1 MEDTFHVFRLKIKNY
16 FMKKLLVIPLIV
28 LSSGLFA
35 QKFQFGLKGGVNVS
49 NFTNT
54 SFNNVD
60 NKAIVGL
67 HGGALL
73 SLLLGDHFAIQP
85 EALISTQG
93 AKLASD
99 QGFDDGNYK
108 LTYLT
113 IPVMLKGRFNGGFYL
128 EAGPQFG
135 FKLSESIPG
144 ANNTENFAKN
154 ADFGVGAG
162 LGFHGK
168 SGLGIGGRYVLGLSK
183 VGDFDK
189 SEFADPNFKNG
200 VIQVSLFYTFLNN
213 RDNP

>member
-1 MEDTFHVFRLKIKNY
+1 
-16 FMKKLLVIPLIV
+16 MKKLLIIPLIV
-28 LSSGLFA
+28 LSSTLFA
-35 QKFQFGLKGGVNVS
+35 QTFQFGLKGGLNVS
-49 NFTNT
+49 NFTRT

-60 NKAIVGL
+60 QKAIVGL

-93 AKLASD
+93 AKLQSES
-99 QGFDDGNYK
+99 GFDDGNYR

-113 IPVMLKGRFNGGFYL
+113 IPVMAKGRFNGGFYL
-128 EAGPQFG
+128 ETGPQFG
-135 FKLSESIPG
+135 FKLKESIPG

-154 ADFGVGAG
+154 ADFGWAAG

-183 VGDFDK
+183 VGDFTAN
-189 SEFADPNFKNG
+189 EFADPDFSNG

-213 RDNP
+213 RSNP

>member
-1 MEDTFHVFRLKIKNY
+1 
-16 FMKKLLVIPLIV
+16 MKKLLVIPLIV
-28 LSSGLFA
+28 LSTGLFA
-35 QKFQFGLKGGVNVS
+35 QKFQFGLKGGLNVS

-54 SFNNVD
+54 SFKDVD
-60 NKAIVGL
+60 NKAIVGV
-67 HGGALL
+67 HAGALL
-73 SLLLGDHFAIQP
+73 SLLLGEHFAIQP

-93 AKLASD
+93 AKLSSD
-99 QGFDDGNYK
+99 AGFDDGNYK

-113 IPVMLKGRFNGGFYL
+113 IPVMLQGRFNGGFYL

-144 ANNTENFAKN
+144 ANTTQNFAKN

-168 SGLGIGGRYVLGLSK
+168 SGFGVGGRYVLGVSK
-183 VGDFDK
+183 VGDFDRND
-189 SEFADPNFKNG
+189 FADPNFSNG

-213 RDNP
+213 HDTP

>member
-1 MEDTFHVFRLKIKNY
+1 
-16 FMKKLLVIPLIV
+16 MKKLLVIPLIV

-35 QKFQFGLKGGVNVS
+35 QKFQFGLKGGLNVS

-54 SFNNVD
+54 SFKDVD

-67 HGGALL
+67 HAGALL

-93 AKLASD
+93 AKLSSD
-99 QGFDDGNYK
+99 AGFDDGNYK

-144 ANNTENFAKN
+144 ANTTQNFAKN

-168 SGLGIGGRYVLGLSK
+168 SGLGIGGRYVLGVSK
-183 VGDFDK
+183 VGDFEKND
-189 SEFADPNFKNG
+189 FADPNFSNG

-213 RDNP
+213 RNNP

>member
-1 MEDTFHVFRLKIKNY
+1 
-16 FMKKLLVIPLIV
+16 MKKLLVIPLIV

-35 QKFQFGLKGGVNVS
+35 QKFQFGLKGGLNIS

-60 NKAIVGL
+60 NKAILGL
-67 HGGALL
+67 HAGGLL

-93 AKLASD
+93 AKLSSD
-99 QGFDDGNYK
+99 AGFDDGNYK

-113 IPVMLKGRFNGGFYL
+113 IPVMFKGRFNGGFYL

-135 FKLSESIPG
+135 FKLSEKIPG
-144 ANNTENFAKN
+144 ANTTQNFAKN

-168 SGLGIGGRYVLGLSK
+168 SGLGVGGRYVLGVSK
-183 VGDFDK
+183 VGDFDHND
-189 SEFADPNFKNG
+189 FADPNFKNG

>member
-1 MEDTFHVFRLKIKNY
+1 
-16 FMKKLLVIPLIV
+16 MKKLLIIPLIV
-28 LSSGLFA
+28 LSSTLFA
-35 QKFQFGLKGGVNVS
+35 QKFQFGLKGGLNVS
-49 NFTNT
+49 NFTNA

-60 NKAIVGL
+60 NKAIVGV

-93 AKLASD
+93 AKLSSD
-99 QGFDDGNYK
+99 AGFDDGNYR

-113 IPVMLKGRFNGGFYL
+113 IPVMMKGRFNGGFYL

-135 FKLSESIPG
+135 FKLKENVPG

-154 ADFGVGAG
+154 ADFGIGAG

-183 VGDFDK
+183 VGDF
-189 SEFADPNFKNG
+189 SANEFADPDFSNG

>member
-1 MEDTFHVFRLKIKNY
+1 
-16 FMKKLLVIPLIV
+16 MKKLLIVPLIV
-28 LSSGLFA
+28 LSSSLFA
-35 QKFQFGLKGGVNVS
+35 QKFQFGLKGGLNVS

-60 NKAIVGL
+60 NKALI
-67 HGGALL
+67 GAHIGAFL

-93 AKLASD
+93 AKLSSD
-99 QGFDDGNYK
+99 QGVDDGNYR
-108 LTYLT
+108 LTYLA

-135 FKLSESIPG
+135 FKLHESIPG
-144 ANNTENFAKN
+144 GNTPANFAKN

-168 SGLGIGGRYVLGLSK
+168 SGLGVGGRYVLGLSK
-183 VGDFDK
+183 VGDFEKND
-189 SEFADPNFKNG
+189 FADPSFKNG
-200 VIQVSLFYTFLNN
+200 VIQISLFYTFLNN

>member
-1 MEDTFHVFRLKIKNY
+1 
-16 FMKKLLVIPLIV
+16 
-28 LSSGLFA
+28 
-35 QKFQFGLKGGVNVS
+35 
-49 NFTNT
+49 
-54 SFNNVD
+54 
-60 NKAIVGL
+60 
-67 HGGALL
+67 
-73 SLLLGDHFAIQP
+73 
-85 EALISTQG
+85 
-93 AKLASD
+93 
-99 QGFDDGNYK
+99 
-108 LTYLT
+108 
-113 IPVMLKGRFNGGFYL
+113 MLKGRFNGGFYL

-135 FKLSESIPG
+135 FKLSESISG

>member
-1 MEDTFHVFRLKIKNY
+1 
-16 FMKKLLVIPLIV
+16 MKKLLIIPLIV
-28 LSSGLFA
+28 LSSTLFA
-35 QKFQFGLKGGVNVS
+35 QKFQFGLKGGLNVS

-54 SFNNVD
+54 TFKNVD

-67 HGGALL
+67 HAGALL

-93 AKLASD
+93 AKLSSNS
-99 QGFDDGNYK
+99 GFDDGNYK

-113 IPVMLKGRFNGGFYL
+113 IPVMFKGRFNGGFYL

-135 FKLSESIPG
+135 FKLKESIPG

-154 ADFGVGAG
+154 ADLGVGAG

-168 SGLGIGGRYVLGLSK
+168 SGLGVGGRYILGLSK
-183 VGDFDK
+183 VGDFTAN
-189 SEFADPNFKNG
+189 EFADPSFKNG
-200 VIQVSLFYTFLNN
+200 VIQLSLFYTFLNN
-213 RDNP
+213 KSTP

>member
-1 MEDTFHVFRLKIKNY
+1 
-16 FMKKLLVIPLIV
+16 MKKLLIIPLIV
-28 LSSGLFA
+28 LSSTLFA
-35 QKFQFGLKGGVNVS
+35 QKFQFGLKGGLNVS
-49 NFTNT
+49 NFTRT

-99 QGFDDGNYK
+99 VGFDDGNYK

-128 EAGPQFG
+128 ETGPQFG
-135 FKLSESIPG
+135 FKLKENIPG

-154 ADFGVGAG
+154 ADFGWGAG

-168 SGLGIGGRYVLGLSK
+168 SGLGIGGRYILGLSK
-183 VGDFDK
+183 VGDFNK
-189 SEFADPNFKNG
+189 NEFADPNFSNG

-213 RDNP
+213 RSTP

>member
-1 MEDTFHVFRLKIKNY
+1 MKN
-16 FMKKLLVIPLIV
+16 LLIIPLIV
-28 LSSGLFA
+28 LSSTLFA
-35 QKFQFGLKGGVNVS
+35 QKFQFGLKGGVNIS

-54 SFNNVD
+54 SPNNFD

-67 HGGALL
+67 HGGVLL

-93 AKLASD
+93 AKLSSD
-99 QGFDDGNYK
+99 AGFDDGNYK

-113 IPVMLKGRFNGGFYL
+113 IPVMFKGRFNGGFYL

-144 ANNTENFAKN
+144 ANTTGNFAKN
-154 ADFGVGAG
+154 ADLGFGAG

-183 VGDFDK
+183 VGDFNRDDVR
-189 SEFADPNFKNG
+189 DPSFKNG
-200 VIQVSLFYTFLNN
+200 VIQLSLFYTFLNN

>member
-1 MEDTFHVFRLKIKNY
+1 
-16 FMKKLLVIPLIV
+16 MKKLLVIPLIV
-28 LSSGLFA
+28 LCSTLFA

-93 AKLASD
+93 AKLSAD
-99 QGFDDGNYK
+99 NGVDDGNYK

-113 IPVMLKGRFNGGFYL
+113 IPIMMKGRFNGGFYL

-135 FKLSESIPG
+135 FKLSENIPG
-144 ANNTENFAKN
+144 ANTTENFAKN
-154 ADFGVGAG
+154 ADFGIGAG

-168 SGLGIGGRYVLGLSK
+168 SGLGVGGRYILGLSK
-183 VGDFDK
+183 VGDFEAN
-189 SEFADPNFKNG
+189 EFADPNFKNG

>member
-1 MEDTFHVFRLKIKNY
+1 
-16 FMKKLLVIPLIV
+16 MKKLLVIPLIV
-28 LSSGLFA
+28 LSSTLFA
-35 QKFQFGLKGGVNVS
+35 QKFQFGLKGGLNVS

-54 SFNNVD
+54 SFKDVD

-67 HGGALL
+67 HVGALL

-93 AKLASD
+93 AKLSSD
-99 QGFDDGNYK
+99 AGFDDGNYR

-135 FKLSESIPG
+135 FKLKESIPG

-154 ADFGVGAG
+154 ADLGLGMG

-183 VGDFDK
+183 VGDFTAN
-189 SEFADPNFKNG
+189 EFADPAFKNG

-213 RDNP
+213 KSNP

>member
-1 MEDTFHVFRLKIKNY
+1 
-16 FMKKLLVIPLIV
+16 MKKLLVIPLIV

-35 QKFQFGLKGGVNVS
+35 QKFQFGLKGGLNVS

-54 SFNNVD
+54 SFKDVD

-67 HGGALL
+67 HAGALL

-93 AKLASD
+93 AKLSSD
-99 QGFDDGNYK
+99 AGFDDGNYK

-144 ANNTENFAKN
+144 ANTTQNFAKN

-168 SGLGIGGRYVLGLSK
+168 SGLGIGGRYVLGVSK
-183 VGDFDK
+183 VGDFEKND
-189 SEFADPNFKNG
+189 FADPNFSNG